1 MDYVT
6 AIGLG
11 FPNTQVHC
19 FGDPFVYENVQWVSG
34 NPMPSKQAL
43 DQWIAANTNI
53 NRTKLTVFAF
63 RNRFTQG
70 EKIAIELSSLDNP
83 TAPMAQRQLAAK
95 LRVYMADLHVATFV
109 DVSHPDARA
118 GVTELEQY
126 GIIGPGRALQI
137 LDTPPTAVEL
147 SPFN

>member
-11 FPNTQVHC
+11 FPNTQVQC

-34 NPMPSKQAL
+34 NPLPSKQAL
-43 DQWIAANTNI
+43 DEWITANANI
-53 NRTKLTVFAF
+53 NRTKLTVLAF
-63 RNRFTQG
+63 RNRFTQA

-83 TAPMAQRQLAAK
+83 AAPMAQRQVAAK
-95 LRVYMADLHVATFV
+95 LRVYMADLQAATFA
-109 DVSHPDARA
+109 DVSRPDMRA
-118 GVTELEQY
+118 GVIELEQF
-126 GIIGPGRALQI
+126 GIIAPGRAVQI
-137 LDTPPTAVEL
+137 LDTPPTAIEL